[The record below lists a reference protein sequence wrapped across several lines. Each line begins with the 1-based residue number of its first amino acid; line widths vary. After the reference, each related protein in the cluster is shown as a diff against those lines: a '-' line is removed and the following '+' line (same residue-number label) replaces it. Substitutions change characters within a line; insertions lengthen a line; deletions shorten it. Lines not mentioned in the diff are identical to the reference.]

1 MALRVTKKVIE
12 DIKSML
18 QDSTTHEARMAK
30 HDSTLSAIS
39 PTDFSVSTMTIVVHL
54 SIANSTR
61 IDLFRL
67 IDWIEDPDNVVYTNH
82 MGHLLDTENS
92 QSKKK
97 KKTDE
102 TFYNQLTLRVIDAL
116 GKKAIKIFVNGV
128 LHITGAKT
136 IKDAVAIAH
145 TICVMLEQALEL
157 PDVLMTE
164 LRVCMINTNFCTNVP
179 LRLTEVKRLLT
190 TELNTPCSYDPE
202 GYPGAGFKHKNV
214 SIFVFATGKI
224 IITGGKSFDDI
235 FVGYQFVTS
244 FLNAHIQRLK
254 SQPFMFMAV

>member
-1 MALRVTKKVIE
+1 MSLRVTKKVVE
-12 DIKSML
+12 DIKGML
-18 QDSTTHEARMAK
+18 EDSTTHKTRMAK
-30 HDSTLSAIS
+30 HDATLSAIS
-39 PTDFSVSTMTIVVHL
+39 PTDFDVSTMTVVVHL
-54 SIANSTR
+54 SIANSIR
-61 IDLFRL
+61 IDLYDL
-67 IDWIEDPDNVVYTNH
+67 VNWIEDPDNVIYTNH

-92 QSKKK
+92 KKK
-97 KKTDE
+97 KNTDE
-102 TFYNQLTLRVIDAL
+102 TFYNQITLRVIDAY
-116 GKKAIKIFVNGV
+116 GKKAVKIFVNGV

-157 PDVLMTE
+157 PDVLITE
-164 LRVCMINTNFCTNVP
+164 LRVCMINTNFCTNVH

-190 TELNTPCSYDPE
+190 AEMNTPCSYDPE

-214 SIFVFATGKI
+214 SIFIFATGKI

-244 FLNAHIQRLK
+244 FLNANIQRLK
-254 SQPFMFMAV
+254 SQPFMFTV

>member
-12 DIKSML
+12 DIKRML
-18 QDSTTHEARMAK
+18 EDSATHKVRMEK
-30 HDSTLSAIS
+30 HDAALSEIS
-39 PTDFSVSTMTIVVHL
+39 PTDFDVSTMTIVVHL

-61 IDLFRL
+61 IDLFNL
-67 IDWIEDPDNVVYTNH
+67 VDWIEDPDNVIYTNH
-82 MGHLLDTENS
+82 MGHLLDTEV
-92 QSKKK
+92 
-97 KKTDE
+97 KKTKSTE
-102 TFYNQLTLRVIDAL
+102 TFYNQITLRVIDAF
-116 GKKAIKIFVNGV
+116 GKKAVKIFVNGV
-128 LHITGAKT
+128 LHITGAKS
-136 IKDAVAIAH
+136 IKDAVAISH

-157 PDVLMTE
+157 PDVLITE

-235 FVGYQFVTS
+235 FAGYQFVTS

-254 SQPFMFMAV
+254 SQPFMFVVV